1 MFNSLNSLFDWGHLV
16 QTPPR
21 LRAHLARDKVFD
33 RHSRIDS
40 AFRKASSEGARVQHR
55 DTVMIARLPDRLEC
69 VARCLV
75 HGIHRGAEEQEEVR
89 AHFDRPPPCF
99 RVIHHL

>member
-1 MFNSLNSLFDWGHLV
+1 MSNSPELLVRLGVPGSNS
-16 QTPPR
+16 
-21 LRAHLARDKVFD
+21 A
-33 RHSRIDS
+33 
-40 AFRKASSEGARVQHR
+40 AFEGKASSEGARVQHR
-55 DTVMIARLPDRLEC
+55 YTVMTARLRDRLEC

-89 AHFDRPPPCF
+89 AHLDRPPRCF